1 MYKMSLTLT
10 NKAVI
15 EFYEEH
21 SMLDFEKMNILF
33 VEILNKLISEISP
46 TMDSTFG
53 LKIINEISKL
63 GKTFDKKQDE
73 NINNLS
79 IKIAEVKKEY
89 LSDLEKILNN
99 NSNTSIKSIIMEYT
113 EQLKENTKDIIV
125 DNLNKHV
132 NEVKTINSISS
143 DKQDKIDEKLK
154 EVLKKFDS
162 SSTKGNMSEMF
173 TYNMLK
179 AMYSENQLKIVNKIK
194 ESGDILLLRPDK
206 VVILIENKDKDKV
219 TQVDVDKFIRD
230 LSSQNC
236 SGIFISQTKDIA
248 NKKPFEIGFYGK
260 NIGIYIGSA
269 KYNTDLLQ
277 IAIDTIDSI
286 KSKYAEY
293 DSEEDIED
301 GSENSDD
308 IIHIDRCD
316 LELLN
321 KEYGIFVNNKLKHIK
336 TIKDFSKKL
345 IQEAEDLNL
354 ETLNSIIYKHYG
366 CNKSTDWNCTI
377 CGYPAK
383 NKGALASH
391 MKKHKKGETIT
402 VS

>member
-1 MYKMSLTLT
+1 MSLTIT
-10 NKAVI
+10 NSAVI

-33 VEILNKLISEISP
+33 VEILNKLMSEISP
-46 TMDSTFG
+46 NMDSMFG
-53 LKIINEISKL
+53 LKILNEIAKL
-63 GKTFDKKQDE
+63 GKTFDKKQNE
-73 NINNLS
+73 SINNLS

-89 LSDLEKILNN
+89 VSDLEKILNN

-132 NEVKTINSISS
+132 NDVKTINSISS
-143 DKQDKIDEKLK
+143 EKQDKIDEKLK

-162 SSTKGNMSEMF
+162 SSTKGNMSELF

-179 AMYSENQLKIVNKIK
+179 AMYSENQLKMVNTTK
-194 ESGDILLLRPDK
+194 ESGDILLIRPDK

-219 TQVDVDKFIRD
+219 SQVDVDKFIRD
-230 LSSQNC
+230 LSVQNC
-236 SGIFISQTKDIA
+236 SGIFISHTKDIA

-269 KYNTDLLQ
+269 KYNTDLIQ

-286 KSKYAEY
+286 KTKYIDY
-293 DSEEDIED
+293 DSEED
-301 GSENSDD
+301 DD
-308 IIHIDRCD
+308 SQPNDDTINMDKCD

-321 KEYGIFVNNKLKHIK
+321 KEYLLFVNNKLKHIK
-336 TIKDFSKKL
+336 SIKEFSKKL
-345 IQEAEDLNL
+345 LQETDELNL
-354 ETLNSIIYKHYG
+354 QTLNSIIYKHYG
-366 CNKSTDWNCTI
+366 INKNTQWNCSL
-377 CGYPAK
+377 CGYVGK
-383 NKGALASH
+383 NKGGLSSH
-391 MKKHKKGETIT
+391 MKIHKKEET
-402 VS
+402 VNP